1 MKTKIKVCGLK
12 SMEDVGIMNEF
23 LPDYCGFIIDFP
35 SSHRSITKQVA
46 ENLSKELN
54 PRIKT
59 VGVFVN
65 SPVEDVIEL
74 LKRGVI
80 QIAQLHGNE
89 DEDYIHEVQAKTNKP
104 VIKAIIVRDEF
115 DVLRGKSSPADYI
128 LLDGGKG
135 SGDVFDWN
143 LIMDIKRDFF
153 LAGGL
158 GEDNLKKAIQTLHP
172 YGVDLSSSLETD
184 GKKDREKIQRIM
196 KIMEPFR

>member
-74 LKRGVI
+74 LNCGVI

-115 DVLRGKSSPADYI
+115 DVLRGKSSPADFI

>member
-74 LKRGVI
+74 LNIGVI

-115 DVLRGKSSPADYI
+115 DVLRGKSSPADFI

-196 KIMEPFR
+196 KIMEPF

>member
-74 LKRGVI
+74 LNRGVI

-115 DVLRGKSSPADYI
+115 DVLRGKSSPADFI

>member
-74 LKRGVI
+74 LNRGVI

-143 LIMDIKRDFF
+143 MIMDIKRDFF

-196 KIMEPFR
+196 KIMESFR

>member
-1 MKTKIKVCGLK
+1 M
-12 SMEDVGIMNEF
+12 
-23 LPDYCGFIIDFP
+23 
-35 SSHRSITKQVA
+35 A

-74 LKRGVI
+74 LNIGVI

-115 DVLRGKSSPADYI
+115 DVLRGKSSPADFI

>member
-23 LPDYCGFIIDFP
+23 LPDYCGFIVDFP

-74 LKRGVI
+74 LNIGVI

-115 DVLRGKSSPADYI
+115 DVLRGKSSPADFI

>member
-74 LKRGVI
+74 LNRGVI

>member
-74 LKRGVI
+74 LNCGVI

-89 DEDYIHEVQAKTNKP
+89 DEDYIHEVQLKTNKP

-115 DVLRGKSSPADYI
+115 DVLRGKSSPADFI

>member
-74 LKRGVI
+74 LNIGVI

-115 DVLRGKSSPADYI
+115 DVLRGKSSPADFI

>member
-1 MKTKIKVCGLK
+1 MKTRIKVCGLK

-74 LKRGVI
+74 LNRGVI

-89 DEDYIHEVQAKTNKP
+89 DEDYIHEVQAKTNKQ

-135 SGDVFDWN
+135 SGDVFDWS

-158 GEDNLKKAIQTLHP
+158 REDNLKKAIQTLHP

>member
-74 LKRGVI
+74 LNRGVI

-115 DVLRGKSSPADYI
+115 DVLRGKSSPADFI

-158 GEDNLKKAIQTLHP
+158 GEDNLKKAVQTLHP

>member
-35 SSHRSITKQVA
+35 SSHRSVTKQVA

-74 LKRGVI
+74 LNRGVI

-115 DVLRGKSSPADYI
+115 DVLRGKSSPADFI

-184 GKKDREKIQRIM
+184 GKKDREKIQRII

>member
-74 LKRGVI
+74 LNIGVI

-115 DVLRGKSSPADYI
+115 DVLRGKSSPADFI

-143 LIMDIKRDFF
+143 LIMDIKKDFF

>member
-23 LPDYCGFIIDFP
+23 LPDYCGFIINFP

-74 LKRGVI
+74 LNIGVI

-115 DVLRGKSSPADYI
+115 DVLRGKSSPADFI

>member
-74 LKRGVI
+74 LNLGVI

-115 DVLRGKSSPADYI
+115 DVLRGKSSPADFI

>member
-46 ENLSKELN
+46 EKLSKELN
-54 PRIKT
+54 PKIKT

-74 LKRGVI
+74 LNKGVI

-115 DVLRGKSSPADYI
+115 DVLRGKSSPADFI